1 MYLPKNPPPPQVV
14 ELQYAANGT
23 GFVTVIEEPDVPGNN
38 TVPVDPVDSVYPE
51 NKSAVPHKHVAIKT
65 DDKATG
71 NPIIALIMVLA
82 LLGLSIRKRN

>member
-1 MYLPKNPPPPQVV
+1 MSFCIIRFFY
-14 ELQYAANGT
+14 YAANGT

-38 TVPVDPVDSVYPE
+38 TVPVDPVDPVYPE
-51 NKSAVPHKHVAIKT
+51 NKSAVTHKHVAIKT